1 MSDEN
6 SDDDLSLKDIQ
17 TKARALQKIKR
28 APRKIRLAKVATK
41 GIKRDVAGY
50 LREQQRKKEEKTRK
64 KAAAQEGF
72 VEANT
77 LSK

>member
-28 APRKIRLAKVATK
+28 APRKIRLAKVAKK
-41 GIKRDVAGY
+41 GGKRDVAGY
-50 LREQQRKKEEKTRK
+50 QQRKKEEKARK
-64 KAAAQEGF
+64 KAAAEEGF
-72 VEANT
+72 MEADT
-77 LSK
+77 LSE